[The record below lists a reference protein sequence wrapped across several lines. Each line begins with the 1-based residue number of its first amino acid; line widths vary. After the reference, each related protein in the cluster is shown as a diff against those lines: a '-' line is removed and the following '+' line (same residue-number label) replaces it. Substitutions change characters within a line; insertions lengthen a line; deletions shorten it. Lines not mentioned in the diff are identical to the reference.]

1 MPPLDREF
9 YTLQAITT
17 TTTQLTTM
25 TGRLRLQLSKG
36 FTKVITKVIDHSLAE
51 PRPWNNLPFHLRES
65 VLTLLEFRRLPKTH
79 LIRV

>member
-36 FTKVITKVIDHSLAE
+36 FTKVITKVIDHSL
-51 PRPWNNLPFHLRES
+51 
-65 VLTLLEFRRLPKTH
+65 LLNHVPGTTYLSTYVSLYLLSWSFAGCRRRT
-79 LIRV
+79 